1 MSVSIAMFY
10 VPCENKEQAQNLG
23 NAGVREGLAACYNC
37 FDIQSGFFWDGAMQN
52 EDEVVLIL
60 KTSRSATSDLH
71 QFLVKNHPY
80 DTPCIAH
87 WTIEVNGA
95 YADWIIKNT
104 R

>member
-1 MSVSIAMFY
+1 MSVSITLFY
-10 VPCENKEQAQNLG
+10 VPCENEQQAKDLG
-23 NAGVREGLAACYNC
+23 NASVKEKLAACYNC

-52 EDEVVLIL
+52 EDEVVLVL
-60 KTSRSATSDLH
+60 KTSRTATSDLH
-71 QFLVKNHPY
+71 QYLVKNHPY

-87 WTIEVNGA
+87 WSIEVNGA

>member
-1 MSVSIAMFY
+1 MSVSITMFY
-10 VPCENKEQAQNLG
+10 VPCENENRAVELG
-23 NAGVREGLAACYNC
+23 KASVREKLAACYNC
-37 FDIQSGFFWDGAMQN
+37 FGIQSGFFWDGAMQN
-52 EDEVVLIL
+52 ESEVVLIL

-87 WTIEVNGA
+87 WNIEVNGA
-95 YADWIIKNT
+95 YADWIMKNT